1 MKISDI
7 LRKVADAIDY
17 QQDPGQPDPK
27 LQNPAELSPV
37 PAGPYGGGVEIS
49 NNQNN
54 ANDDKLMVP
63 PLQLKTE
70 LLKKAVG
77 VDNIYDPGEARA
89 DQAHDNQERDMIIV
103 LKKNAGVPT
112 AAVMELS
119 NDDIFDD

>member
-1 MKISDI
+1 MKIADI
-7 LRKVADAIDY
+7 LRQLADQLD
-17 QQDPGQPDPK
+17 QQDPGQPDER
-27 LQNPAELSPV
+27 LQNPAALQAV
-37 PAGPYGGGVEIS
+37 GAGLAVEQPT
-49 NNQNN
+49 NEDQTE
-54 ANDDKLMVP
+54 DELMVP

-89 DQAHDNQERDMIIV
+89 DQAHDNQEKDMIIV

>member
-1 MKISDI
+1 MKIADI
-7 LRKVADAIDY
+7 LRQLADAID
-17 QQDPGQPDPK
+17 QQDPGQPDAR
-27 LQNPAELSPV
+27 LQNPAVLQPIN
-37 PAGPYGGGVEIS
+37 AGAPVEIP
-49 NNQNN
+49 
-54 ANDDKLMVP
+54 ANEDQSEDELMVP

-89 DQAHDNQERDMIIV
+89 DQAHDNQQKDMIIV

-119 NDDIFDD
+119 NDEIFDD

>member
-1 MKISDI
+1 MNVAEI
-7 LRKVADAIDY
+7 LRKLADVVDRA
-17 QQDPGQPDPK
+17 QDPGTPDEK
-27 LQNPAELSPV
+27 IQNPAQLSPTAV
-37 PAGPYGGGVEIS
+37 GMPVDNV
-49 NNQNN
+49 NNQG
-54 ANDDKLMVP
+54 AGADDAVMVP

-70 LLKKAVG
+70 LLKRAVG

-89 DQAHDNQERDMIIV
+89 DQAHDNQDKDMIIV

>member
-7 LRKVADAIDY
+7 LRQLADVIDRE
-17 QQDPGQPDPK
+17 DPGKPDASI
-27 LQNPAELSPV
+27 QNAAAMAPV
-37 PAGPYGGGVEIS
+37 PTGLYGNGVDAPCNPVAG
-49 NNQNN
+49 
-54 ANDDKLMVP
+54 ADDPVMIP

-77 VDNIYDPGEARA
+77 VDNVYDPGEPRA
-89 DQAHDNQERDMIIV
+89 DEAHDNQERDMIIV